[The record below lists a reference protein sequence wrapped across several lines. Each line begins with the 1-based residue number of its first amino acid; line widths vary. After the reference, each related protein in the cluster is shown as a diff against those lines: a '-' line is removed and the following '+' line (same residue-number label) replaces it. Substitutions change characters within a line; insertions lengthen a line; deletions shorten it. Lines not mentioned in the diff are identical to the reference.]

1 LPASNI
7 ENVEIISNPS
17 ANFDADGRSGI
28 VNVVMKNFRQEGW
41 VLQANAMGGL
51 PALDN
56 FGNDREPRRFG
67 GDLSASY
74 RKNKF
79 ELATSVNYLRNDQA
93 GLREGQVY
101 TIIEDRRTDFPS
113 EGERSF
119 YRYNYGFRL
128 SSSYEFNDRN
138 TLSAGFYAGKKFQI
152 RDANLNYYN
161 THTDLNTGAI
171 TNFNYYNANRQQKEG
186 QFTLANLEW
195 LIRFSK
201 QSSLTLTALYERAA
215 LEGLTTNLNVPN
227 KGSEDTIQYTRNPS
241 TNPLNAYRLK
251 ADYKNG
257 AWSAGYQFRYDIQ
270 DGDFLYLTQ
279 IPGTNYFEVDKEFT
293 SRVKAKNIIHAGYLQ
308 YDDKWQDLQ
317 YSVGLRMETTDRTLQ
332 FSKNNETRKLFLLNL
347 FPTAQL
353 RYQLPDKWALKAGIS
368 RRIRRTNNYELNPF
382 PEREHSETLEQGD
395 PDLLPELITTAE
407 IGMEHTYPKGSFFLA
422 PYYQHIKNPIQRTN
436 SVYNDSILNRV
447 FTNGNTANQWGI
459 EMGSTHKVVSWWQS
473 VIGFNFY
480 RYSINGVLFNNTIQ
494 AQNSAWAYTINIT
507 ESFNLGRNWSSQL
520 ALNYLSKRPT
530 LQGEDSYFLNPAASI
545 RKQTADKRWSFQL
558 LCQFLDLGW
567 NKSNQQRITTSGS
580 NFFTTTN
587 YIYEVNQI
595 QLSVSFN
602 LLKQNRKIVVPVSE
616 IGEKEF

>member
-1 LPASNI
+1 
-7 ENVEIISNPS
+7 
-17 ANFDADGRSGI
+17 
-28 VNVVMKNFRQEGW
+28 
-41 VLQANAMGGL
+41 MGGL